1 MRVRFTKGPVVAKAD
16 SLICV
21 RDDGTETS
29 TTMPRQGI
37 LPHDVFHFVVEST
50 LGWRDAFFA
59 QVARG
64 VELDQLAAKRAGRKV
79 DWSKWPQA
87 LQAESLVECLQAEQW
102 GGAADPKT
110 FQETLV
116 ITCRQRHV
124 PAPRVTAED
133 LARVRHALREF
144 GALWRPLPPGGTLER
159 EFSDHPRKSAAR

>member
-1 MRVRFTKGPVVAKAD
+1 MRVRFIKGPVVAKAD
-16 SLICV
+16 TISCV
-21 RDDGTETS
+21 RADGTVTS

-50 LGWRDAFFA
+50 LGWREAFFA

-102 GGAADPKT
+102 GGAADPET
-110 FQETLV
+110 FHETLV
-116 ITCRQRHV
+116 LTCRQRQV
-124 PAPRVTAED
+124 RAPRVTAED
-133 LARVRHALREF
+133 LARVRLELREF
-144 GALWRPLPPGGTLER
+144 GALWRPLPAGGVIER
-159 EFSDHPRKSAAR
+159 EFPDNSRK